1 LILSACGCEDY
12 DDILQD
18 AVDIDDDDDEDEEE
32 EEEEGDD
39 TNGNSSSGKIESL
52 STLDTIDREQEGGGR
67 TKEPVLKMGVM
78 LKKLHLDPGSF
89 SSLIDSLKTFIKS
102 SPSSSERTI
111 LSCYV
116 ADRYGIAVLF
126 CAVKCCSEL
135 WCGVL

>member
-18 AVDIDDDDDEDEEE
+18 TPDRDDDDDEEE
-32 EEEEGDD
+32 EEEDGSDID
-39 TNGNSSSGKIESL
+39 IGGSHSKMK
-52 STLDTIDREQEGGGR
+52 TISAIQTADREQGQEKVQEEGAGIGGTGTR
-67 TKEPVLKMGVM
+67 DPILKMGVM

-89 SSLIDSLKTFIKS
+89 SSLIESLKTFIKS

-116 ADRYGIAVLF
+116 ADR
-126 CAVKCCSEL
+126 
-135 WCGVL
+135 

>member
-18 AVDIDDDDDEDEEE
+18 TLDIDDDDDD

-39 TNGNSSSGKIESL
+39 TDENGSSSKIKSL
-52 STLDTIDREQEGGGR
+52 STLHTIDREKVGGGS

-116 ADRYGIAVLF
+116 ADRYETAVLICSLLCRKVLF
-126 CAVKCCSEL
+126 RAV
-135 WCGVL
+135 V